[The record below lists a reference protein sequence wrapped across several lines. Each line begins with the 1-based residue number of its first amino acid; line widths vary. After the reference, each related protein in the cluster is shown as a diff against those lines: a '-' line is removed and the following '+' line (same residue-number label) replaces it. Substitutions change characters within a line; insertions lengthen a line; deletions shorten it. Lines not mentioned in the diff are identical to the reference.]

1 MQKVFRPMRK
11 FMLLTAFLAV
21 WHIASTVSTPIFIPG
36 PMLVFTSFLNLLQT
50 GQLIKGLGY
59 SFSRITVAAFLS
71 MGIAIPTAILIY
83 GIGFLKEALMPVI
96 SFLRYI
102 PVTAFSP
109 LLVLWCGIGEKMKI
123 SFLFIATF
131 VYFLPSVLLCFDE
144 VPAELLDVGRSL
156 GLQERHIIS
165 QVVLP
170 MSLPSICNTF
180 LMMYGIGWTYCAIVE
195 ASNAKYGLGYI
206 IEISA
211 ARGRTSIVFAAI
223 IMIMIFSHFFDKLG
237 NWLIHKIFSWRY

>member
-1 MQKVFRPMRK
+1 MAYCINGFDTNFYPW
-11 FMLLTAFLAV
+11 THAGI
-21 WHIASTVSTPIFIPG
+21 HFIPESVTDRAVDKRTW
-36 PMLVFTSFLNLLQT
+36 VFLFKNYGS
-50 GQLIKGLGY
+50 
-59 SFSRITVAAFLS
+59 S
-71 MGIAIPTAILIY
+71 ILIA
-83 GIGFLKEALMPVI
+83 E
-96 SFLRYI
+96 
-102 PVTAFSP
+102 TFSSP
-109 LLVLWCGIGEKMKI
+109 LVLWCGIGEKMKI

-223 IMIMIFSHFFDKLG
+223 IMIMIFSYFFDKLG

>member
-1 MQKVFRPMRK
+1 MTVFCA
-11 FMLLTAFLAV
+11 L
-21 WHIASTVSTPIFIPG
+21 WHIASCFSTPIFIPS
-36 PMLVFTSFLNLLQT
+36 PSLVLNAFENLLLSGQLLKGLEYSFL
-50 GQLIKGLGY
+50 
-59 SFSRITVAAFLS
+59 RITLSVFLS
-71 MGIAIPTAILIY
+71 IAIAIPVAALIY
-83 GIGFLKEALMPVI
+83 GISFLKESIMPMI

-109 LLVLWCGIGEKMKI
+109 LLVLWCGIGEKAKI

-144 VPAELLDVGRSL
+144 VDEELLDVGRSL
-156 GLQERHIIS
+156 GLKERHVIS
-165 QVVLP
+165 QIVLP

-211 ARGRTSIVFAAI
+211 ARGRTAVVFAAI
-223 IMIMIFSHFFDKLG
+223 ITIMIFSYFFDKLG

>member
-1 MQKVFRPMRK
+1 MTVFCA
-11 FMLLTAFLAV
+11 L
-21 WHIASTVSTPIFIPG
+21 WHIASCFSTPIFIPS
-36 PMLVFTSFLNLLQT
+36 PSLVLNAFENLLLSGQLLKGLEYSFL
-50 GQLIKGLGY
+50 
-59 SFSRITVAAFLS
+59 RITLSVFLS
-71 MGIAIPTAILIY
+71 IAIAIPVAALIY
-83 GIGFLKEALMPVI
+83 GISFLKESIMPMI

-109 LLVLWCGIGEKMKI
+109 LLVLWCGIGEKAKI

-144 VPAELLDVGRSL
+144 VDEELLDVGRSL
-156 GLQERHIIS
+156 GLKERHVIS
-165 QVVLP
+165 QIVLP

-211 ARGRTSIVFAAI
+211 ARGRTAVVFAAI
-223 IMIMIFSHFFDKLG
+223 LTIMIFSYFFDKLG